1 MAGMNNGG
9 ALAIADDY
17 RGGGGRR
24 GGIFRLRNRRHRAGL
39 YVAAWGVAGIL
50 STTVPGGLAV
60 NPDHIL
66 LYFIVFMAGVLLLL
80 LSLVDLPWG
89 ERAAARLEGLLG
101 DVL

>member
-17 RGGGGRR
+17 R

-50 STTVPGGLAV
+50 STTVPGGGLAV